1 MAVVN
6 EQIVTGRKFR
16 KLIDEANRLWLRISF
31 WTKACDV
38 EFDDGKTAEIKL
50 GAIDGITDSLAST
63 SSRIAASAKSVATLN
78 NTLNNRLAQQPNFI
92 YDSTGKIIG
101 YTTPG
106 GADTVFP
113 FKIGLDS
120 VYKSVD
126 LKNET
131 NINNV
136 KEITV
141 DCRDIQGYAQYSDAD
156 FLVAPTSVYENHI
169 GFSNTYTLDKVS
181 WEYSYG
187 ILTIHN
193 STIGLGDAGSS
204 QTLTMWYSSFD
215 IYTR

>member
-1 MAVVN
+1 MDKNVVMEFGEEHDGQTYN
-6 EQIVTGRKFR
+6 YPIGVLAKNVQEDDEHQFVSKKWKNGVEKQIKD
-16 KLIDEANRLWLRISF
+16 LE
-31 WTKACDV
+31 
-38 EFDDGKTAEIKL
+38 
-50 GAIDGITDSLAST
+50 DST
-63 SSRIAASAKSVATLN
+63 ETF
-78 NTLNNRLAQQPNFI
+78 NNRLSDMTLEREGDTI
-92 YDSTGKIIG
+92 YIVYGE
-101 YTTPG
+101 
-106 GADTVFP
+106 GADTVRKKLGNDFA
-113 FKIGLDS
+113 

-126 LKNET
+126 LKKEKD
-131 NINNV
+131 INNV

-181 WEYSYG
+181 WEYSNG

-193 STIGLGDAGSS
+193 RTIGLGDAYSD